1 MPSVSILMNCLNGE
15 KYLKQAI
22 KSVLDQTFQDW
33 ELLFVDNCS
42 SDRSREIILDVDD
55 QRIKYFNTQQKIK
68 LGAARKFGVNQAKAN
83 WIGFLDTDDLWEP
96 DKLHRQLH
104 HLKDGKYAMCYGGVR
119 EITEHGEI
127 IRDYYPEKEKA
138 NISSQLRQY
147 DINLVT
153 PLVSRKFLSL
163 NNLNFNENIYAS
175 EEYNLFLRILAKGK
189 AVVLPEILGRWRIY
203 SGTLTERSI
212 QHWAT
217 DRLLTLKQLE
227 EENTGIST
235 RLHDAFQ
242 SAKARSFYY
251 QARYNESI
259 NEVVLAKN
267 SLLEASR
274 IKKTYIFLYLLF
286 LVRPLWKYLHQHNL
300 KRILVNFKIIKKILH
315 K

>member
-119 EITEHGEI
+119 EITEH
-127 IRDYYPEKEKA
+127 
-138 NISSQLRQY
+138 
-147 DINLVT
+147 
-153 PLVSRKFLSL
+153 
-163 NNLNFNENIYAS
+163 
-175 EEYNLFLRILAKGK
+175 
-189 AVVLPEILGRWRIY
+189 
-203 SGTLTERSI
+203 
-212 QHWAT
+212 
-217 DRLLTLKQLE
+217 
-227 EENTGIST
+227 
-235 RLHDAFQ
+235 
-242 SAKARSFYY
+242 
-251 QARYNESI
+251 
-259 NEVVLAKN
+259 
-267 SLLEASR
+267 
-274 IKKTYIFLYLLF
+274 
-286 LVRPLWKYLHQHNL
+286 
-300 KRILVNFKIIKKILH
+300 
-315 K
+315 